1 MITQSKGIVL
11 IGILS
16 WITACLGHASPSSDW
31 QFSDPAFA
39 TSSESESENPTAD
52 PPTANDAAN
61 DTAATGNAASVKPL
75 SFDTQILPLLT
86 KHGCNAG
93 ECHGAAAGRG
103 NFSLSLFGSDP
114 AADYQAIVRAFR
126 GRRIRLADPE
136 SSLLIAKPTGRIAH
150 GGDVLFEP
158 DSPTAS
164 ALAQWISRGAARGQ
178 ARRLDALHVEA
189 QPIHASPTQRTTTP
203 PQFQLRAFAH
213 FESDEAVDVTAW
225 TQFTLDPESGIDW
238 DENTS
243 TATLR
248 RPGRHH
254 LLARYTDRVVPVVMI
269 HPYPAAKNPATASPA
284 TASPATDNP
293 ATDSPAT
300 DETSFATN
308 PARSPWRHPTAP
320 LTHSSHWIDEPID
333 QGMRELN
340 LEPSP
345 VVDDLTWL
353 RRVSLDLTGRLPT
366 MEQIQAMAN
375 DTAPDRRAAWIQ
387 RLLDSD
393 GYVDLWSLR
402 WARWLGLHALPNE
415 PRAAQ
420 AYADWIRR
428 AVAEDRSY
436 QEMARE
442 LLTSTGDSHD
452 AGAANFSRMVGDPR
466 AHAELVA
473 RVFLGSRLQCAN
485 CHNHP
490 FDRWTQDDYH
500 GLAAVFAGVERGRT
514 VQFAERGQITNLRT
528 KEPALPRL
536 PGSHNLSETPT
547 QASPEHIHAFTQ
559 WLTDADHPAFAKV
572 MVNRVWGTMLGH
584 GLVDPVD
591 DFRETNP
598 ASHPDLL
605 DALAQSF
612 RESGYR
618 IRPLVAAI
626 AASHAY
632 ARSCQPPESNHSA
645 IPEHLAPSTFARGL
659 ARPLPPEVLLDAVHD
674 GLGVQAFADANAT
687 VPTRAVHLLDP
698 LAPHPT
704 LDILGRCNRTQSCND
719 SDAPFGLARQL
730 HWINGDVVNQ
740 ALSSRKTF
748 FDVLLAAGAAD
759 ETIVTQSFLRIL
771 SRYPRPEELQSILPR
786 IPAPS
791 DARHAWF
798 QDWLWSLLSSTEFL
812 TNH

>member
-11 IGILS
+11 IYILS
-16 WITACLGHASPSSDW
+16 WLNACLVHASPLSEW
-31 QFSDPAFA
+31 Q
-39 TSSESESENPTAD
+39 SSEPPFAAPTETETENPTAA
-52 PPTANDAAN
+52 PPSAN
-61 DTAATGNAASVKPL
+61 DTAGDNAAGVEPL

-93 ECHGAAAGRG
+93 ACHGAAAGRG

-136 SSLLIAKPTGRIAH
+136 SSLLIAKPSGRIAH
-150 GGDVLFEP
+150 GGEVLFEP
-158 DSPTAS
+158 DSPTAA
-164 ALAQWISRGAARGQ
+164 ALAQWIGRGATRGQ
-178 ARRLDALHVEA
+178 TRRLDALRIEA
-189 QPIHASPTQRTTTP
+189 QSIHPSKSQPEPSTA
-203 PQFQLRAFAH
+203 QFQLRALARFD
-213 FESDEAVDVTAW
+213 SDESKDVTAW
-225 TQFTLDPESGIDW
+225 TQFTIDPESGIVW
-238 DENTS
+238 DESNAI
-243 TATLR
+243 ATLH

-254 LLARYTDRVVPVVMI
+254 LLARYTDRVVPVILVYP
-269 HPYPAAKNPATASPA
+269 HPFIAPALDGSTSDGPNATESAL
-284 TASPATDNP
+284 
-293 ATDSPAT
+293 
-300 DETSFATN
+300 EGH
-308 PARSPWRHPTAP
+308 PARSPSSQPIAP
-320 LTHSSHWIDEPID
+320 VTHSSHWIDEPID
-333 QGMRELN
+333 QGLRELN
-340 LEPSP
+340 VKPFP
-345 VVDDLTWL
+345 IVDDLTWL
-353 RRVSLDLTGRLPT
+353 RRVCLDLTGRLPT

-375 DTAPDRRAAWIQ
+375 DNAPDRRAVWIQ
-387 RLLDSD
+387 RLLDSQ

-415 PRAAQ
+415 PRAAE
-420 AYADWIRR
+420 AYGEWIRQ
-428 AVAEDRSY
+428 AVSEDTPY
-436 QEMARE
+436 PQLARE
-442 LLTSTGDSHD
+442 LLTSTGDSHSV
-452 AGAANFSRMVGDPR
+452 GAANFSRMVGDPR

-514 VQFAERGQITNLRT
+514 VQFLERGQITNLRT

-547 QASPEHIHAFTQ
+547 QASPDHIHAFTR

-572 MVNRVWGTMLGH
+572 LVNRVWGTMLGH

-598 ASHPDLL
+598 ASHPELL
-605 DALAQSF
+605 DALAMSF

-618 IRPLVAAI
+618 LRPLIAAI

-632 ARSCQPPESNHSA
+632 ARSCQPSESNQLA
-645 IPEHLAPSTFARGL
+645 IQAHLAPSTFARGL

-674 GLGVQAFADANAT
+674 GLGVIAFADANAA
-687 VPTRAVHLLDP
+687 VPPRAVHLLDP
-698 LAPHPT
+698 LAPYPS
-704 LDILGRCNRTQSCND
+704 LDILGRCNRTQSCNETD
-719 SDAPFGLARQL
+719 THFGLVRQL

-740 ALSSRKTF
+740 ALFSRDTF
-748 FDVLLAAGAAD
+748 FDVLLAGGAAD

-786 IPAPS
+786 IPGPP

-798 QDWLWSLLSSTEFL
+798 QDWLWSLLSSSEFL

>member
-1 MITQSKGIVL
+1 MITQSTGIVL

-16 WITACLGHASPSSDW
+16 WLNACLGHASPLSEW
-31 QFSDPAFA
+31 QPSEPPFA
-39 TSSESESENPTAD
+39 DSNESESENPTVD
-52 PPTANDAAN
+52 PPSANDAAN
-61 DTAATGNAASVKPL
+61 DTAANGNATSVEPL
-75 SFDTQILPLLT
+75 SFDSQILPLLT

-93 ECHGAAAGRG
+93 ACHGAATGRG

-136 SSLLIAKPTGRIAH
+136 SSLLIAKPTGRVAH

-158 DSPTAS
+158 DSPTAA
-164 ALAQWISRGAARGQ
+164 ALAQWIGQGATRGQ
-178 ARRLDALHVEA
+178 TRRLVALQIEA
-189 QPIHASPTQRTTTP
+189 QPFHPSESKREPSTA
-203 PQFQLRAFAH
+203 QFLLRALAQFDAN
-213 FESDEAVDVTAW
+213 ESIDVTPW
-225 TQFTLDPESGIDW
+225 TQFTSDPESGIVW
-238 DENTS
+238 DESNS
-243 TATLR
+243 IATLH

-254 LLARYTDRVVPVVMI
+254 LLARYTDRVVPVIMVYP
-269 HPYPAAKNPATASPA
+269 HPSIASAPHGATSDEPASTEILLEGHAAQTPS
-284 TASPATDNP
+284 
-293 ATDSPAT
+293 
-300 DETSFATN
+300 
-308 PARSPWRHPTAP
+308 RQPTAP
-320 LTHSSHWIDEPID
+320 LTHASHWIDEPID
-333 QGMRELN
+333 GGLRELN
-340 LEPSP
+340 VEPFP
-345 VVDDLTWL
+345 IVDDLTWL

-366 MEQIQAMAN
+366 MEQINAMAS
-375 DTAPDRRAAWIQ
+375 DDDPDRRTAWIQ
-387 RLLDSD
+387 RLLDSE
-393 GYVDLWSLR
+393 GHVDLGSLQ

-415 PRAAQ
+415 PRAAE
-420 AYADWIRR
+420 AYGEWIRQ
-428 AVAEDRSY
+428 AVAEDMPY
-436 QEMARE
+436 PQLARE
-442 LLTSTGDSHD
+442 LLTSTGDSH
-452 AGAANFSRMVGDPR
+452 AVGAANFSRMVGDPR

-514 VQFAERGQITNLRT
+514 VQFIERGQITNLRT

-536 PGSHNLSETPT
+536 PGAHNLSETPT
-547 QASPEHIHAFTQ
+547 QASSEHIHAFTH
-559 WLTDADHPAFAKV
+559 WLTDTDHPAFAKV

-598 ASHPDLL
+598 ASHPELL
-605 DALAQSF
+605 DALAKSF

-618 IRPLVAAI
+618 MRPLVAAI

-632 ARSCQPPESNHSA
+632 ARSCQPPESNRHA
-645 IPEHLAPSTFARGL
+645 FQAHLEPSNFARGL

-674 GLGVQAFADANAT
+674 GLGVPAN

-704 LDILGRCNRTQSCND
+704 LDILGRCNRTQSCNE
-719 SDAPFGLARQL
+719 SDTHFGLARQL

-748 FDVLLAAGAAD
+748 FDVLLDAGAEN

-771 SRYPRPEELQSILPR
+771 SRYPRPDELQSILPR
-786 IPAPS
+786 IPGPPN
-791 DARHAWF
+791 ARHEWF